1 MQEIAEIKETNSTSR
16 FGISVISISLSDQ
29 IDAGENERV
38 FSKIRDQLADA
49 ERLLPADA
57 ASPELDDERDPVAFT
72 LLLAIKWDAGGE
84 PRLGLM
90 TRLAEELGDR
100 LRNVAG
106 TELVRLHGEVDEEV
120 LVSIDRDKVRAL
132 GLTVPQVA
140 ASLGQADAKRSAG
153 TLRTNAVDVQLEVEG
168 GFEAVERIRRIPL
181 LDGEGLAVAQLGDAA
196 SVERRWDEPPVE
208 IGLSDGGRAVY
219 VAARMGTDNQVGRW
233 SADAMEIVG
242 AARDEFGSGIDV
254 SVVFDQSGYTVDR
267 LRELAFNLLLGVC
280 VVVVVIFLTMGLR
293 AAAVVGSA
301 IPLVAG
307 ATLFGVL
314 LSGGQLHQ
322 MSIFGMII
330 ALGLLIDNAI
340 VVVDE
345 TRKRVERG
353 MSPRESVGDT
363 LGHLAG
369 PLFASTLT
377 TTLAFA
383 PIVLLPGNAGDFVG
397 YIGGSVIIAIVSSYF
412 ISMTVI
418 AALAGRY
425 GGFVRARERS
435 RRSWIA
441 SGLPGAGAARVA
453 RRLMLLGFRV
463 PVAMMLLATLPA
475 VAGFAVAPHLG
486 NQFFPP
492 VDRDMFDLR
501 VWMPQQTPVAR
512 TREIVEEIEAELRER
527 DDVERVHWPVG
538 GSFPSVYYNLTMN
551 QDRSSHDAQAVIDA
565 ASAQAVQEMIPALQ
579 RTLDE
584 RFPQAQIVARSFGQ
598 GPPIDAD
605 LEFRIYGPS
614 IDGMQRV
621 GDVYRNAMQS
631 HPDVLHTRTNIPRG
645 SPKLWFDANEDEAR
659 FAGYSLNALASE
671 LRGQLDGALGGAVLE
686 DLEELPVRVR
696 VGGEARETVAGL
708 ASIGFPS
715 GDRNWAPLEAI
726 GTLEL
731 RPETA
736 SIARFDSRRTNILEG
751 YTVEDA
757 LPIDVTRDV
766 QAPLDERGYELPPG
780 YRVELGGELDT
791 NRDAVGDLMQYAPVL
806 GVIMIA
812 ALVLTFRSVLL
823 AGVLIAVAACS
834 VGLAMLKT
842 FFIGFPV
849 SFNTILGTFGLIGIA
864 FNDSIVVIAAI
875 RENPRARAG
884 DPGAIADAV
893 LGCSRYV
900 ISTTLTT
907 IGGFLPL
914 LLLVGGEFWPS
925 LAIVLAGG
933 VGGATILALVF
944 VPASY
949 VLLSGRL
956 SKTEAPTSGAN
967 RTNRDREA
975 SDRSSQR

>member
-1 MQEIAEIKETNSTSR
+1 LQEIAEIKETNSTSR

-565 ASAQAVQEMIPALQ
+565 ASAQAVQEMIPAIQ

-834 VGLAMLKT
+834 VGLALLNT

>member
-565 ASAQAVQEMIPALQ
+565 ASAQAVQEMIPAIQ

-834 VGLAMLKT
+834 VGLALLNT